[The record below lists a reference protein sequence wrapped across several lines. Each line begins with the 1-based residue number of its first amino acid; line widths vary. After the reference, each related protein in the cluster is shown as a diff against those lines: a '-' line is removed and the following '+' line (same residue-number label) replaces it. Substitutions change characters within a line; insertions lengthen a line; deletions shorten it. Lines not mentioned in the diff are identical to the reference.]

1 MKKAD
6 FEFLKDTL
14 NSIATAPIN
23 QMCCSKC
30 DHLDEAYENCR
41 THYLCADCGKEFG
54 YGVDL
59 NNSVCFRFRPKM
71 C

>member
-14 NSIATAPIN
+14 NSIANAPKN

-30 DHLDEAYENCR
+30 DYFYESMQDWR
-41 THYLCADCGKEFG
+41 TRHRCSDYGKEFDE
-54 YGVDL
+54 GVDL

-71 C
+71 H